1 MRPGIMR
8 VCWQN
13 LHKECEM
20 MDRSPDAEAVVTKI
34 AVVLRNDL
42 EPWQRLNVTAFTISG
57 VAAQPGA
64 LGEYYED
71 A

>member
-1 MRPGIMR
+1 
-8 VCWQN
+8 
-13 LHKECEM
+13 M